1 MNKVEKT
8 YQENVRYIIPLMI
21 LVAFFAKLI
30 EHLYLP
36 AKYFYDSNRILNM
49 INNPKYIYSW
59 GGSYKIAAD
68 FFRNIN
74 IFHFTTRLQWSICLG
89 IIFNILFII
98 LFIKNKG
105 LDLKQIVFALMYTGI
120 LNIYIYN
127 VGKDAIQLLF
137 FILLFIVINLKIK
150 KAFKIA
156 GCFAVLYWESTFYKN
171 YYIIIAFFFLVLVL
185 GIWFLRK
192 KNVKI
197 SFIKGVMIVL
207 ILYTVV
213 FAFLGIARETMPE
226 DYDAVMVCKENT
238 TQLGADSV
246 IDDKIEHNGK
256 LSLFMANYIINS
268 LRMAIPIELLKG
280 GIYYLPFVVF
290 EIFLIFYLVKAFF
303 RLYRMDFKQIL
314 ALSVFI
320 AYFMGSVLFEPDFG
334 SFVRHEAST
343 FPLLY
348 ILIFNT
354 DNWGIRG

>member
-137 FILLFIVINLKIK
+137 FILLF
-150 KAFKIA
+150 
-156 GCFAVLYWESTFYKN
+156 
-171 YYIIIAFFFLVLVL
+171 
-185 GIWFLRK
+185 
-192 KNVKI
+192 
-197 SFIKGVMIVL
+197 
-207 ILYTVV
+207 
-213 FAFLGIARETMPE
+213 
-226 DYDAVMVCKENT
+226 
-238 TQLGADSV
+238 Q
-246 IDDKIEHNGK
+246 
-256 LSLFMANYIINS
+256 
-268 LRMAIPIELLKG
+268 
-280 GIYYLPFVVF
+280 
-290 EIFLIFYLVKAFF
+290 
-303 RLYRMDFKQIL
+303 
-314 ALSVFI
+314 
-320 AYFMGSVLFEPDFG
+320 
-334 SFVRHEAST
+334 
-343 FPLLY
+343 
-348 ILIFNT
+348 
-354 DNWGIRG
+354 